1 MNRKDRNIHLFLFLF
16 LIATGLYMS
25 FSAGWDLISADQEDL
40 FNFDNQ
46 DIPIFTYITQLVI
59 GLISVFSG
67 FVMWMRVHWA
77 FSFSIFTSGL
87 LIAYNLNNLGR
98 AMYEN
103 PTEAIIM
110 SVILIVVLQSLP
122 FSIRQNQRT

>member
-25 FSAGWDLISADQEDL
+25 FSGGWDLISTDQQEL
-40 FNFDNQ
+40 FNFDDK
-46 DIPIFTYITQLVI
+46 DIPIFTYISQLLI
-59 GLISVFSG
+59 GLVSIFSG
-67 FVMWMRVHWA
+67 LVMWMRVHWA
-77 FSFSIFTSGL
+77 FSFSLFTSGL

-98 AMYEN
+98 AMYDN

-110 SVILIVVLQSLP
+110 AIILIVVLQSLP
-122 FSIRQNQRT
+122 FSIRQNQRV

>member
-67 FVMWMRVHWA
+67 LVMWMRVHWA

-122 FSIRQNQRT
+122 FSIRQNQRI

>member
-1 MNRKDRNIHLFLFLF
+1 MNRKDRNIHLFLLLF

-25 FSAGWDLISADQEDL
+25 ISGGWNLLSTGQEEL
-40 FNFDNQ
+40 FNFENK
-46 DIPIFTYITQLVI
+46 DIPIFNFITQLLI
-59 GLISVFSG
+59 GFISIFSG
-67 FVMWMRVHWA
+67 FVLWMRVHWA
-77 FSFSIFTSGL
+77 FSFSLFTSGL

-110 SVILIVVLQSLP
+110 AVILIVVLQSLP
-122 FSIRQNQRT
+122 FSIRQNQRV